1 MRQPVRR
8 TPLRKGRQK
17 GHAMIELALC
27 AGVMIACLSGTF
39 QFGYTFYVYDEL
51 VSAVGN
57 GARYAASRTYR
68 AASPADIEKG
78 NAAIR
83 NLVVYG
89 NPVYGNVVYGNSRPA
104 PNAAPVAPNLKPE
117 NVQVNW
123 IRSDSGAPSAVDVT
137 IVNYSVGAMFG
148 TLPLNHRPLAEFPF
162 VGRYAPTESEP

>member
-1 MRQPVRR
+1 MKLRR
-8 TPLRKGRQK
+8 GSRSEK

-68 AASPADIEKG
+68 AANASDIDKG

-89 NPVYGNVVYGNSRPA
+89 NSRPA
-104 PNAAPVAPNLKPE
+104 PNAAPIAPNLKPE
-117 NVQVNW
+117 NVEVSW
-123 IRSDSGAPSAVDVT
+123 IKSDNGAPSAVDLS

-148 TLPLNHRPLAEFPF
+148 TFALNHRPFAEFPY
-162 VGRYAPTESEP
+162 VGRYAPAESEP